1 MTMTSQTDPSAAGQG
16 PSRKERRAAERSARK
31 SGSPLP
37 STSQSSGRSMWLIT
51 GAAIA
56 IALLAIVG
64 LVAISGGFE
73 GQKAAAVSKPD
84 VPAPAQE
91 LRVGRSLGDPEAPVR
106 IDVFEDPQCPA
117 CGLYTERIE
126 PLLIAGPVTDGQ
138 VFLTYKDLPFIGQE
152 SLDAAVAMRVA
163 EEMDGK
169 FWDYHA
175 LVFHN
180 QEGENKGAFTLDRL
194 ADMAELLDLDRE
206 TFLTEMKDP
215 AYLEAVQAEAA
226 EGAALDISSTPSVV
240 VNGEVLRGVPEWA
253 GLKERIAAAA
263 SGTAGGG

>member
-1 MTMTSQTDPSAAGQG
+1 MTSQTDPSASGQG

-31 SGSPLP
+31 SGSPAP

-64 LVAISGGFE
+64 LVVISGGFE
-73 GQKAAAVSKPD
+73 DDQMAAVSKPE

-91 LRVGRSLGDPEAPVR
+91 LRVGRSLGDPEAPVK

-152 SLDAAVAMRVA
+152 SLDAAIAMRVA

-169 FWDYHA
+169 FWDYHQ

-180 QEGENKGAFTLDRL
+180 QEGENKGAFSIDRL
-194 ADMAELLDLDRE
+194 ADMAELLDLDRDG
-206 TFLTEMKDP
+206 LPRGD
-215 AYLEAVQAEAA
+215 
-226 EGAALDISSTPSVV
+226 EGSGLP
-240 VNGEVLRGVPEWA
+240 RG
-253 GLKERIAAAA
+253 
-263 SGTAGGG
+263 GTGRGR